1 MRRRSFKATA
11 TGVAC
16 AALVAIVVAG
26 CGSSSS
32 SSDPGVTSTS
42 VTFGS
47 HQPLTGPA
55 APGYSEIA
63 PASQAFFNYL
73 NAQGGINGRKI
84 SLINKNDEYNPAK
97 TVNVT
102 HELVLQGNVFG
113 IFEGLGTPTHTKVVG
128 FLNSSKVPDMF
139 VASGCPA
146 GTTARPALHVRL
158 AAELHDRGQDPR
170 PVPQAALRRQED
182 RRVLPGRR
190 LRTGWPDGMKD
201 ELPASQIVSAQPY
214 QPGGTNVA
222 PQISAIKAAGAEVLV
237 DFTVPIYTALGQ
249 LTSFTLGYKPQLVVS
264 NVGIDPTTVGGL
276 LKTFSKG
283 KAGTELIEG
292 AITDGYLPSVSETS
306 NPWIALFKKVHEKY
320 DASVPF
326 DGNVEYGM
334 ANAYTLAQALQLA
347 GKTLIARRPDQ
358 GGQRIGRQTAGP
370 GLVPIPLLVDRSRRV
385 RGVEM
390 GQVRDGKIVLFGGPL
405 ITEPTAGSP
414 ITPYT
419 GTRRLPPQAGYRC
432 PSPHRQTAA
441 RIGSRRMSV
450 RPAPPGPAELVAHL
464 IHVVRWPS
472 ARVPGHLSAVA
483 RG

>member
-1 MRRRSFKATA
+1 MKLRSYRTRVA
-11 TGVAC
+11 GVAGVI
-16 AALVAIVVAG
+16 AFAIVLAG
-26 CGSSSS
+26 CGSSSNE
-32 SSDPGVTSTS
+32 PGVSATS

-73 NAQGGINGRKI
+73 NAQGGIQGRKI
-84 SLINKNDEYNPAK
+84 HLIYKDDEYNPAK
-97 TVNVT
+97 TVNVV
-102 HELVLQGNVFG
+102 HQLVLQEKVFG

-139 VASGCPA
+139 VASGCPCWDNGTAQPYTFGWQPNYTIEGKILGQYIKQHFA
-146 GTTARPALHVRL
+146 GKKV
-158 AAELHDRGQDPR
+158 GVFYQD
-170 PVPQAALRRQED
+170 D
-182 RRVLPGRR
+182 DFG
-190 LRTGWPDGMKD
+190 TGGLTGIKY

-214 QPGGTNVA
+214 QPGVTNVA
-222 PQISAIKAAGAEVLV
+222 PQISAIKAAGAQVLV

-292 AITDGYLPSVSETS
+292 AITDGYLPSTADLS
-306 NPWIALFKKVHEKY
+306 NPWIALFKKVHDQY
-320 DASVPF
+320 DASAPF

-347 GKTLIARRPDQ
+347 GKKLT
-358 GGQRIGRQTAGP
+358 RQDLVGAVNTSGSKLTGP
-370 GLVPIPLLVDRSRRV
+370 GLVPFRYSTSVH
-385 RGVEM
+385 GGYGGAEM
-390 GQVRDGKIVLFGGPL
+390 GQVRNGQIVLFGGPL
-405 ITEPTAGSP
+405 VTEPTAGSP

-419 GTRRLPPQAGYRC
+419 
-432 PSPHRQTAA
+432 TAQ
-441 RIGSRRMSV
+441 
-450 RPAPPGPAELVAHL
+450 PAPPASGV
-464 IHVVRWPS
+464 S
-472 ARVPGHLSAVA
+472 VP
-483 RG
+483 